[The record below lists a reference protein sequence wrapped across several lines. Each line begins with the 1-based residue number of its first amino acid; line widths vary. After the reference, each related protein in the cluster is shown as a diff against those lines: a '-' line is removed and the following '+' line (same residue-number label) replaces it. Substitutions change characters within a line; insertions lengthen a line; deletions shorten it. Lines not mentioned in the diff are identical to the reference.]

1 MEDYFKTILILI
13 GIFIIIPSLP
23 SLHSSFTHTQYDT
36 FNNKENNNEIT
47 IIIPSIYRKDK
58 NYINET
64 LSKLYGQKQPTT
76 KLNIFIHIG
85 DYQHNKEYKI
95 SNSNSNS
102 NSNSKNDVD
111 FYIDDKFKRNSD
123 VNILKTFKNEYGNLL
138 DDYKY
143 NSGKNYKFWRSKQN
157 LDYYFAIK
165 KTLSKTNSNYILFLE
180 DDQKA
185 VKQWDNETF
194 KNISVMKNNKNIC
207 HTKMSNLGMCA
218 YLYNRNHM
226 DGFANY
232 MKKHYDT
239 SPCDWL
245 INDFVKKNS
254 LEMKNSPKYVFQ
266 HEGEV
271 SSLVDKKQML
281 KVKGL

>member
-1 MEDYFKTILILI
+1 MEDYLKTILILI
-13 GIFIIIPSLP
+13 GIFIIIPSLH
-23 SLHSSFTHTQYDT
+23 SLYLSFAYTQFDT
-36 FNNKENNNEIT
+36 FDNRKNNNEIT

-58 NYINET
+58 NYINNT
-64 LSKLYGQKQPTT
+64 LSELYKQKQSNT

-85 DYQHNKEYKI
+85 EYKI

-185 VKQWDNETF
+185 VKHWDNEIMNNVNTMK
-194 KNISVMKNNKNIC
+194 KNKKIC
-207 HTKMSNLGMCA
+207 HTKMSPLGMCA

-226 DGFANY
+226 SDFANY

-245 INDFVKKNS
+245 INGFVKNNS
-254 LEMKNSPKYVFQ
+254 LKIISAPKFIFQ
-266 HEGEV
+266 HEGV
-271 SSLVDKKQML
+271 KSSLINKKQML

>member
-1 MEDYFKTILILI
+1 MERYFKTIIILI
-13 GIFIIIPSLP
+13 GIFVIIL
-23 SLHSSFTHTQYDT
+23 SLHSLYQSFAYTQFDT
-36 FNNKENNNEIT
+36 FNNRENNNEIT
-47 IIIPSIYRKDK
+47 IIIPSIYRKNK
-58 NYINET
+58 NYINDT
-64 LSKLYGQKQPTT
+64 LSELYKQKQPKT

-85 DYQHNKEYKI
+85 DYEHKEEYET
-95 SNSNSNS
+95 
-102 NSNSKNDVD
+102 SNSKNDIS

-123 VNILKTFKNEYGNLL
+123 VTILKTFKDEYGDLL
-138 DDYKY
+138 KQFSYED
-143 NSGKNYKFWRSKQN
+143 GKNRMFWRSKMN
-157 LDYYFAIK
+157 LDYHFAIK
-165 KTLSKTNSNYILFLE
+165 KTLAEKKDKYILYLE

-185 VKQWDNETF
+185 VKQWDNEIF
-194 KNISVMKNNKNIC
+194 KNIKIMKNDKKIC
-207 HTKMSNLGMCA
+207 HVKMSPLGTCA

-226 DGFANY
+226 SDFADY

-245 INDFVKKNS
+245 INGFVKENS
-254 LEMKNSPKYVFQ
+254 LEIKDSPNFVFQ

>member
-1 MEDYFKTILILI
+1 MEDYFKTILILL
-13 GIFIIIPSLP
+13 GIFIIIPSLY
-23 SLHSSFTHTQYDT
+23 SSFTHTQFDT
-36 FNNKENNNEIT
+36 FDNRKNNNEIT

-64 LSKLYGQKQPTT
+64 LSELYEQKQPNT

-85 DYQHNKEYKI
+85 DYQHNKEYEI

-102 NSNSKNDVD
+102 KSDVD

-123 VNILKTFKNEYGNLL
+123 INILKTFKNEYGNLL

-165 KTLSKTNSNYILFLE
+165 KTLSKTNNNYVLFLE

-185 VKQWDNETF
+185 VKQWDNEIF
-194 KNISVMKNNKNIC
+194 KNINVMKNNKNIC
-207 HTKMSNLGMCA
+207 HTKMSSLGMCA
-218 YLYNRNHM
+218 YLYNRKHM
-226 DGFANY
+226 SDFANY

-245 INDFVKKNS
+245 INGFVKNNS
-254 LEMKNSPKYVFQ
+254 LKIISAPKFIFQ
-266 HEGEV
+266 HEGV
-271 SSLVDKKQML
+271 TSSLINKKQML